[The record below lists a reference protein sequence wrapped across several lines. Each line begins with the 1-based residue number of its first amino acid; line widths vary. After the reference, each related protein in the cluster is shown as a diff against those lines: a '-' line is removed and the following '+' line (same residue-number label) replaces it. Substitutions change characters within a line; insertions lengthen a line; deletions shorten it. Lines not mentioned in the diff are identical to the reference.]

1 MAHTPSTGG
10 CQCGSV
16 RYAVT
21 APPRALYCCHCTAC
35 QRQGGSAFAMSLLID
50 ADAFEISKGAPA
62 VYHFAGDSG
71 RAKQGLYCSD
81 CGVRLSHVAEGAPTR
96 TVRAGTLDDTAGLK
110 PAGHIW
116 TKSAQ
121 RWVRFSD
128 DDLLYERGPDD
139 GFAALEARWRAMQ
152 GE

>member
-1 MAHTPSTGG
+1 MTQLTGG
-10 CQCGSV
+10 CQCGAV

-21 APPRALYCCHCTAC
+21 ARPRALYCCHCTAC

-50 ADAFEISKGAPA
+50 AGAFEITSGQAQA
-62 VYHFAGDSG
+62 YRFDADSG
-71 RAKQGLYCSD
+71 RTKTGLFCAA
-81 CGVRLSHVAEGAPTR
+81 CGVRLTHHGEGAATR
-96 TVRAGTLDDTAGLK
+96 TVRAGTLDETGALK

-116 TKSAQ
+116 TRSAQ
-121 RWVRFSD
+121 GWVRFGD

-152 GE
+152 DG